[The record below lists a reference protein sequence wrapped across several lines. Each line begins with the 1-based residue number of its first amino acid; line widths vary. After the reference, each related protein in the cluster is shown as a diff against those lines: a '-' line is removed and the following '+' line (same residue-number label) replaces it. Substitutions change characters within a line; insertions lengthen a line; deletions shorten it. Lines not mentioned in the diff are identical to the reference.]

1 VTSTVR
7 PPQRCRS
14 PRATVLHNNCIT
26 THGHSETLTGTQEV
40 RAVQLKRLTSTFLPP
55 LQGGG
60 RRFDSYSA
68 HEQTVLLRVLLD
80 IPPSP
85 DP

>member
-1 VTSTVR
+1 MMMMTTTEFLVSGIAVDR
-7 PPQRCRS
+7 
-14 PRATVLHNNCIT
+14 RAVPKAGYRLHNSCIT

-60 RRFDSYSA
+60 RRFDPYSA
-68 HEQTVLLRVLLD
+68 HTR
-80 IPPSP
+80 SRGFR
-85 DP
+85 